1 MFQSFDLK
9 GDKLMGKKVL
19 FFGDVGID
27 DAIALVYA
35 RLTEDIDII
44 GIVADYGNVSKKETT
59 RNVRFLLK
67 RSGKEYIKV
76 YGGAEKPMTGEI
88 PTYYLD
94 IHGPFGLGPID
105 PGLKLENLEN
115 FCEVIN
121 LIEQHKDGL
130 IIVNTGR
137 LTSLATLF
145 ILYEDLMKSV
155 NSYYIMGGAFL
166 YPGNVTPVAEANFHG
181 DPLAANIVMKY
192 VNGAYI
198 FPLNVTQNAIVTP
211 SMANYI
217 HSKGKTDLVK
227 PLLDYYYF
235 NFYQKKVPGIKG
247 SPVHDAVTLMAVIRS
262 DLFKFYQ
269 SSVVIDSTDVAR
281 GQSIADF
288 RVTDTPEKFD
298 GRPQQHIAVG
308 IDYEGFY
315 KDFMSV
321 MTGEKF

>member
-1 MFQSFDLK
+1 
-9 GDKLMGKKVL
+9 MGKKVL
-19 FFGDVGID
+19 FFGDIGID

-35 RLTEDIDII
+35 RLTEEIDII

-67 RSGKEYIKV
+67 RSKKENVKV
-76 YGGAEKPMTGEI
+76 FGGAENPMTGEI
-88 PTYYLD
+88 PTYYPD

-105 PGLKLENLEN
+105 PGLKFENLEN
-115 FCEVIN
+115 FYEVTK
-121 LIEQHKDGL
+121 LIEQYKHEL

-155 NSYYIMGGAFL
+155 HSYYIMGGAFL

-181 DPLAANIVMKY
+181 DPIAANIVMKY

-198 FPLNVTQNAIVTP
+198 FPLNVTQHAIITP
-211 SMANYI
+211 SMVNYI
-217 HSKGKTDLVK
+217 HSKGKTDIVK

-235 NFYQKKVPGIKG
+235 NFYQKKIPGIKG

-269 SSVVIDSTDVAR
+269 SAVEIDSTGVAS

-288 RVTDTPEKFD
+288 RVTDKLENFN
-298 GRPQQHIAVG
+298 GRPQQNIAIG
-308 IDYEGFY
+308 LDYEGFY